1 MEAYLDN
8 AATTQAFDEVCREV
22 EKVMMIDFGNPSS
35 KHTKGMQA
43 ENYIMRRKKILRQH
57 LNASLRKLYLRPAEQ
72 NQIIWRLLVRC

>member
-35 KHTKGMQA
+35 KH
-43 ENYIMRRKKILRQH
+43 ILRQH